1 MKYNWRTTAAVDG
14 SSRHEVC
21 QDSVHIS
28 STVNNLVCSALS
40 DGAGSAAKSEFGSK
54 ALVEKVADYVVSFFD
69 SLYKLASSD
78 THTYIIR
85 IVEWA
90 KEVLERT
97 AIEQF
102 CSVKDLASTLL
113 FVASDGE
120 KVLWFHVGDGVI
132 IQKLDKEFSVLS
144 KPFNGEYANE
154 TVFVCSSGAV
164 ANAHGGAFILPKNIP
179 VSYYLMSDGP
189 EIVFYSRRTQ
199 SVISKGLV
207 TFLDNF
213 TSNNPDASQ
222 RNLLLNLI
230 LKERCRPH
238 SGDDLSMIVMN
249 RIRPTIPNR
258 IKRRIIKRRHI

>member
-1 MKYNWRTTAAVDG
+1 MAVDG
-14 SSRHEVC
+14 SQRHEVC
-21 QDSVHIS
+21 QDSIHVS

-40 DGAGSAAKSEFGSK
+40 DGAGSATKSEFGSK
-54 ALVEKVADYVVSFFD
+54 ALVEKVSDYVVSFFD

-78 THTYIIR
+78 VHAYILR

-90 KEVLERT
+90 NEVLERT

-102 CSVKDLASTLL
+102 CSVKNLASTLL
-113 FVASDGE
+113 FVASNGE

-132 IQKLDKEFSVLS
+132 IQKLDREFSVLS

-164 ANAHGGAFILPKNIP
+164 SNAHGGAFVLPKNIP

-189 EIVFYSRRTQ
+189 ETVFYSKRTQ
-199 SVISKGLV
+199 SVYSKALI

-213 TSNNPDASQ
+213 VSNNPDASQ

-230 LKERCRPH
+230 LKERCRLY

-249 RIRPTIPNR
+249 RICTTIPTR
-258 IKRRIIKRRHI
+258 FWRRIIRRRHL